1 MIANDILTY
10 HSEIVSYKGRFLESK
25 VLHQAKNVIFHFG
38 ACEQCVSTNKDVNL
52 GWVLVWKRR
61 LWGGPKHMLPAIPKD
76 VVVDEVKLHT
86 SSVSVDHKRHVICL
100 HDLVVPEFALP
111 Q

>member
-1 MIANDILTY
+1 M
-10 HSEIVSYKGRFLESK
+10 
-25 VLHQAKNVIFHFG
+25 
-38 ACEQCVSTNKDVNL
+38 
-52 GWVLVWKRR
+52 VWKRR
-61 LWGGPKHMLPAIPKD
+61 WRGGPKHMLPTGLED